1 MKIVNKI
8 TNNRVTTVQIEEAN
22 TMILSINLNPCL
34 DKSVSVE
41 NFTLGKLNRVSP
53 IRNDAAGK
61 GINVALTVKEL
72 GGDAFVTGFN
82 YSENGRLITN
92 TLDSAGILHDLVMVL
107 GPLRT
112 NLKLFDT
119 ATGLHTEINEPG
131 GFVSNDAIEDLRFRI
146 RRRAEKCGVVAM
158 SGSVPP
164 GVPSDIYRTIITD
177 LSDLDV
183 KMVFDAERSLLR
195 EGIKAKPW
203 MIKPNLNEME
213 SLFER
218 NYQDEKEIIADAKK
232 IVEKGVMNVCVS
244 MGALGAVLVSREGVW
259 KAPAIEDI
267 EPKGL
272 QGGGDAMVA
281 GICVAAEQGLTL
293 PELLQ
298 YGTAAASASIIL
310 EGTQM
315 CKKDDFLKLLPLAC
329 VDKIE

>member
-1 MKIVNKI
+1 
-8 TNNRVTTVQIEEAN
+8 
-22 TMILSINLNPCL
+22 MILSVNLNPCL

-41 NFTLGKLNRVSP
+41 NLTLGKLNRVSP

-72 GGDAFVTGFN
+72 GADAFVTGFN

-92 TLDSAGILHDLVMVL
+92 ALDNAGILHDLVMVL
-107 GPLRT
+107 GSLRT

-119 ATGLHTEINEPG
+119 ATGEHTEINEPG

-146 RRRAEKCGVVAM
+146 RRRAEKCSVVAM

-183 KMVFDAERSLLR
+183 KMVFDAERSLLK
-195 EGIKAKPW
+195 EGMKARPW

-218 NYQDEKEIIADAKK
+218 TYQEEKEIIEDAKK
-232 IVEKGVMNVCVS
+232 IVKQGVPNVCVS

-259 KAPAIEDI
+259 KAPAIADI
-267 EPKGL
+267 RPKGL

-281 GICVAAEQGLTL
+281 GICVAAEKGYDL
-293 PELLQ
+293 PTLLQ
-298 YGTAAASASIIL
+298 YGTAAAAASIIL

-315 CKKDDFLKLLPLAC
+315 CRKEDFLRLLSQ
-329 VDKIE
+329 VRIQKIE